1 MNEILVLTTRVNNF
15 TIEPLYC
22 LGSRSTSDDAN
33 KIVVNIPVH
42 AMNLPQVFTEV
53 KRDIAISLYI
63 GDSKMWAGYQEFT
76 IKEAAASAPTTNDV
90 SITDVRLLNKEP
102 MRKGDGAT
110 YRITVTVPVG
120 WSNFDVEIEGD
131 AGEQKFI
138 AQINDTSVAITCLS
152 LMIY

>member
-1 MNEILVLTTRVNNF
+1 MRYFTTRVNNF

-131 AGEQKFI
+131 AGKHKFI
-138 AQINDTSVAITCLS
+138 AWNIDTLVA
-152 LMIY
+152 